1 MDSGYLDFSF
11 TGHFHN
17 NKIAIQERRNK
28 MTKEAVLFNL
38 KSAYR
43 LTKILSGNIKCK
55 EAYQEYREIAL
66 KKGITPEEI
75 LDVEIQV
82 LNELLSCVS

>member
-1 MDSGYLDFSF
+1 
-11 TGHFHN
+11 
-17 NKIAIQERRNK
+17 